1 MKKKNNLKISVIGLG
16 YVGLP
21 LALLLSKK
29 NLVIGYDNNLKKIK
43 LLKKKI
49 DITKE
54 IKKKVFNQAKNI
66 IFSSNETDLQN
77 SDFFIIAVP
86 TPINKYKKPDLSLLI
101 NATKLVAKYIQNKS
115 IVILESTVYP
125 GTTEE
130 ICVPILKKISSL
142 EYIDSNKKNLKT
154 NGFYCG
160 YCPERVNPGDKIH
173 TIDKITK
180 VISGSNKLA
189 IRKIKNLYSSICK
202 EVYISNSIKTA
213 EAAKIIENTQRDLN
227 IALVNELSKIFN
239 LLNIDTGE
247 VINTASTK
255 WNFAK
260 FYPGLVGG
268 HCIGVDPYYLTYKA
282 KKIGFK
288 PNVILAGRKINDGMV
303 NYVIQ
308 NIIKKYK
315 EKKIKLQNSRALF
328 IGCSFKKNVTD
339 IRNSKSIELI
349 DKIKNF
355 KIKIDIF
362 DPIVNE
368 KNIVNIDVIKE
379 KHSIKHGYYDL
390 LVFSVV
396 HDKYKEFLAKNYQK
410 FLKRNK
416 NIIIDLDGCL
426 QKHNSDFR
434 L

>member
-29 NLVIGYDNNLKKIK
+29 NLVIGYDNNLKKIN

-49 DITKE
+49 DTTKE
-54 IKKKVFNQAKNI
+54 IKKKFFNQAKNI
-66 IFSSNETDLQN
+66 IFTNNETDLQN
-77 SDFFIIAVP
+77 SEFFIIAVP
-86 TPINKYKKPDLSLLI
+86 TPINEYKKPDLSLLI

-142 EYIDSNKKNLKT
+142 EYIESSKKNLTT

-160 YCPERVNPGDKIH
+160 YCPERVNPGDKVH

-180 VISGSNKLA
+180 VISGSNKFA
-189 IRKIKNLYSSICK
+189 IRKIKKLYSSICK

-227 IALVNELSKIFN
+227 IALVNELSKIFD
-239 LLNIDTGE
+239 LLNIDTRE
-247 VINTASTK
+247 VISTASTK

-308 NIIKKYK
+308 NIIKTYK
-315 EKKIKLQNSRALF
+315 QKKIKLENSRVLF
-328 IGCSFKKNVTD
+328 IGCTFKKNVTD

-349 DKIKNF
+349 DKIKKF

-368 KNIVNIDVIKE
+368 KNILNINVIKK
-379 KHSIKHGYYDL
+379 KHSIKLGYYDTL
-390 LVFSVV
+390 LFSVV
-396 HDKYKEFLAKNYQK
+396 HDKYKEFLTKNYQK
-410 FLKRNK
+410 FLKSNK

>member
-1 MKKKNNLKISVIGLG
+1 
-16 YVGLP
+16 LP

-29 NLVIGYDNNLKKIK
+29 NLVIGYDNNLKKIN

-54 IKKKVFNQAKNI
+54 IKKKVFDQAKNI
-66 IFSSNETDLQN
+66 IFSNNETDLQN
-77 SDFFIIAVP
+77 SDFFLIAVP

-101 NATKLVAKYIQNKS
+101 NATKLVAKYIKNKS

-130 ICVPILKKISSL
+130 ICVPILKKVSSL
-142 EYIDSNKKNLKT
+142 EYIDFSEKNLTT

-180 VISGSNKLA
+180 VISGSNKFA
-189 IRKIKNLYSSICK
+189 ISKIKKLYSSICK

-239 LLNIDTGE
+239 LLNIDTEE
-247 VINTASTK
+247 VISTASTK

-315 EKKIKLQNSRALF
+315 QKKIKLQKSRILF
-328 IGCSFKKNVTD
+328 VGCTFKKNVTD

-349 DKIKNF
+349 DKIKKF
-355 KIKIDIF
+355 KTKIDIF

-368 KNIVNIDVIKE
+368 KNILNINVIKN
-379 KHSIKHGYYDL
+379 KHSIKLGYYDTL
-390 LVFSVV
+390 LFSVV
-396 HDKYKEFLAKNYQK
+396 HDKYKEFLTKNYHK
-410 FLKRNK
+410 FLKSKN